1 MTNYEEYSFFNYKD
15 KRHMYILSL
24 LHKIKWVIRY
34 KTGIYP
40 DKMAFARWL
49 SMRST
54 IKKPL
59 DKCDIVE
66 TKMVMNEF
74 ETIVKNQFIKK
85 ILELQ

>member
-1 MTNYEEYSFFNYKD
+1 MINYEEYSFFNYKD

-24 LHKIKWVIRY
+24 LYKIKWITKY
-34 KTGIYP
+34 KTGVFP

-49 SMRST
+49 YMHST

-59 DKCDIVE
+59 NKCDVIE
-66 TKMVMNEF
+66 TKIIINEF